1 MCINRKPI
9 TMEKYQHHHKDS
21 GDIYII
27 YMCQFLNTIKVLFC
41 FLNSLFNQGDGNCID
56 LGVIQCVIY
65 DCLFNVFKNLNCK
78 LSIVHII
85 NSSTGV
91 CYWCIE
97 MCMLSGKQHLGKST
111 RIVVLI
117 SIKIC

>member
-65 DCLFNVFKNLNCK
+65 DIVFLMCL
-78 LSIVHII
+78 
-85 NSSTGV
+85 
-91 CYWCIE
+91 
-97 MCMLSGKQHLGKST
+97 
-111 RIVVLI
+111 
-117 SIKIC
+117 KI